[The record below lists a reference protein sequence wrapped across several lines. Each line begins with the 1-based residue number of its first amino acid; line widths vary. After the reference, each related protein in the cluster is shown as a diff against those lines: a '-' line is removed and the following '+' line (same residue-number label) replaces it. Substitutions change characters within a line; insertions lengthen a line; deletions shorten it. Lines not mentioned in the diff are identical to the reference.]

1 MKFRVVIFCLL
12 LNLVSAQN
20 LVYWEP
26 EQPIPGESITI
37 FYNHIEGSLP
47 DDAVQVYVHL
57 GYNGWQDTQDY
68 AMSYTPEIGNGW
80 WQYEYDIPNDAET
93 IDFVFTDMEGNWDNN
108 GGLGIDWHISLNY
121 YWTPYYPGPGEII
134 TIVLNNAPI
143 SHCPAVPTSW

>member
-47 DDAVQVYVHL
+47 DDAVQVYVH
-57 GYNGWQDTQDY
+57 
-68 AMSYTPEIGNGW
+68 
-80 WQYEYDIPNDAET
+80 
-93 IDFVFTDMEGNWDNN
+93 
-108 GGLGIDWHISLNY
+108 
-121 YWTPYYPGPGEII
+121 
-134 TIVLNNAPI
+134 
-143 SHCPAVPTSW
+143 